1 MRRNEIVTNVHRGGG
16 IGLSITRLSEIFK
29 RFASVECKG
38 SCSLYEFL
46 SYQIAE
52 DDELLSIAEVVPKG
66 QPVPNLFFGAVHYL
80 LLKGSQHPLRSYY
93 PSITESVGE
102 MEDSFR
108 YFKDFC
114 LKNKEEISLIL
125 QTKRVQTNE
134 VRRCSYLYP
143 SFNYMYELTKK
154 PLALIEIGTSA
165 GLQLFWDQYAYSYGT
180 DEFIGN
186 THSNVH
192 IHSEIR
198 GDRKPLLSAK
208 PAPVTMRTGVDLRIV
223 DLSDPEEF
231 LWLKALI
238 WPSHH
243 ERRKLFEES
252 GNFLKEQTVTL
263 IEGDGVELLP
273 ELVKEVPQEVTLCVF
288 HTHVANQMPIDVRK
302 RLFAIIEEIGQERD
316 VFHLYNNMK
325 DGDLHLD
332 YFIDGVENTNT
343 IAKTDGHGRW
353 FTWLL

>member
-1 MRRNEIVTNVHRGGG
+1 M
-16 IGLSITRLSEIFK
+16 SITRLSEIFK
-29 RFASVECKG
+29 RFASVECNG

-80 LLKGSQHPLRSYY
+80 LLKGRQHPLRSYY

-114 LKNKEEISLIL
+114 LENKEDIISIL
-125 QTKRVQTNE
+125 KMKRVQTNE

-143 SFNYMYELTKK
+143 SFNYIYELTNK

-180 DEFIGN
+180 GEVIGN
-186 THSNVH
+186 TSSNVH
-192 IHSEIR
+192 IQSEIK
-198 GDRKPLLSAK
+198 GDRKPFLSAK
-208 PAPVTMRTGVDLRIV
+208 PAPVTMRTGVDLHIV
-223 DLSDPEEF
+223 DLSDSEEF

-243 ERRKLFEES
+243 ERLKLFEAS
-252 GNFLKEQTVTL
+252 GNFTKEQEVTL
-263 IEGDGVELLP
+263 IEGDGVELLSK
-273 ELVKEVPQEVTLCVF
+273 LVKEVPHDVTLCVF

-302 RLFAIIEEIGQERD
+302 RLFAIIKEIGQERD